1 MNIKIIIFF
10 STPLRPECSVC
21 SYPLTP
27 HVPVMYKPW
36 LMEKA
41 AIAHYRKA
49 GGFAK
54 IYINDDGLQV
64 NRTSKNTGKKITPHT
79 LEMHTVRIN

>member
-1 MNIKIIIFF
+1 MSILIFSYF
-10 STPLRPECSVC
+10 STTTLPPECSVPIPGRRTFLSC
-21 SYPLTP
+21 
-27 HVPVMYKPW
+27 MKPRW
-36 LMEKA
+36 MEKA

-64 NRTSKNTGKKITPHT
+64 NMPSKDM
-79 LEMHTVRIN
+79 E